1 MTRRRYGARRA
12 PIAVAT
18 AFTAA
23 LALGACSGDTDPGA
37 RDDST
42 DDTLAECQSAAPT
55 GGFTY
60 DDARGTELAL
70 DEVPTTVVAQNSIA
84 AALWDAGYQVDGIYG
99 ELGDDPASAY
109 QRGNV
114 DLTAMTRLGSTW
126 GEFDVDAYAAMEPDL
141 LLDFSFGGEL
151 WYVPGKLEKQ
161 IADRAPILGLNGQP
175 TTIDEAIELF
185 VDLAGRLGADPT
197 CDESVQDA
205 KADYE
210 EALAD
215 ITAAERDL
223 KVLVASGSDTSFWV
237 VNPAALP
244 ETGTLEAAGVDL
256 IAPEDVPEGD
266 VFKELSWEKAADYA
280 DADVILMDV
289 RNTDAVK
296 EKMEGID
303 TWANLPAVKAG
314 QVYEWY
320 AGAPYSYQAYAE
332 IFGDLADRLEEAQP
346 LD

>member
-1 MTRRRYGARRA
+1 MTRRRFGTRRA
-12 PIAVAT
+12 PMAAAT
-18 AFTAA
+18 AFAA
-23 LALGACSGDTDPGA
+23 AIALTGCSGDTDPGA
-37 RDDST
+37 KDDST
-42 DDTLAECQSAAPT
+42 DDTLAECQSAAPA
-55 GGFTY
+55 GGFDY
-60 DDARGTELAL
+60 DDARGTKVAL
-70 DEVPTTVVAQNSIA
+70 DEVPTTVVAQHTVA
-84 AALWDAGYQVDGIYG
+84 ASLWDAGYQVDGIYG

-109 QRGNV
+109 QRGSV
-114 DLTAMTRLGSTW
+114 DLAGMTKLGSTW

-141 LLDFSFGGEL
+141 LLDLSFGGEL

-161 IADRAPILGLNGQP
+161 IKDRAPVVGLNGQP
-175 TTIDEAIELF
+175 TTIDEAIDLF
-185 VDLAGRLGADPT
+185 VDLAGRLGADPD
-197 CDESVQDA
+197 CDEAVQDA

-210 EALAD
+210 EALAEV
-215 ITAAERDL
+215 TANEKDL
-223 KVLVASGSDTSFWV
+223 KVLVASGSDTSFWA

-256 IAPEDVPEGD
+256 ITPEGVGED
-266 VFKELSWEKAADYA
+266 EVFKELSWEQAADFA

-289 RNTDAVK
+289 RNTEAVK

-314 QVYEWY
+314 QVYGWY

-332 IFGDLADRLEEAQP
+332 IFDRLGDELEGAKP

>member
-1 MTRRRYGARRA
+1 MTRRRIGARRA
-12 PIAVAT
+12 PIAAAT
-18 AFTAA
+18 AFAAA
-23 LALGACSGDTDPGA
+23 LALTGCSGDTDPGA
-37 RDDST
+37 QDDAGDDS
-42 DDTLAECQSAAPT
+42 LAECQSAAPT
-55 GGFTY
+55 GGFAY
-60 DDARGTELAL
+60 DDARGTSVAL

-114 DLTAMTRLGSTW
+114 DLSEMTTLGKTW
-126 GEFDVDAYAAMEPDL
+126 GEFDVDAFAAMQPDL

-161 IADRAPILGLNGQP
+161 IEDIAPVVGVNGQP
-175 TTIDEAIELF
+175 TTIDEAIEVF

-197 CDESVQDA
+197 CDDAVQEA
-205 KADYE
+205 KADYD
-210 EALAD
+210 EAVAE
-215 ITAAERDL
+215 ITANEKDL
-223 KVLVASGSDTSFWV
+223 EVLVASGSDSSFWV

-244 ETGTLEAAGVDL
+244 ETGTLAAAGVDL
-256 IAPEDVPEGD
+256 VTPEGVGEGE
-266 VFKELSWEKAADYA
+266 VFKELSWEKAAEFA

-289 RNTDAVK
+289 RNTEAVK
-296 EKMEGID
+296 EKMKGID

-314 QVYEWY
+314 QVYGWY

-332 IFGDLADRLEEAQP
+332 IFDELADELEDARP